1 MFHQEP
7 SCALRISAFSLQLAL
22 LLCTSALCTSVTNL
36 STGHQDTAELLTFL
50 VRWYQYM
57 HQCLQ
62 YTPWC

>member
-36 STGHQDTAELLTFL
+36 STGRRDTAALLTFL
-50 VRWYQYM
+50 SAGTSICTSV
-57 HQCLQ
+57 Q
-62 YTPWC
+62 YTAWC